1 MTISNREPT
10 ILTGWWDFAVRA
22 LTALTTP
29 ADTDACDR
37 GVEQLARE
45 SVVGNMLHRASTVV
59 RQAWLTSWF
68 RSVAMPLAAALTQS
82 PASAPW
88 MPWRVAGWMI
98 AVTGATA
105 LGLNQLAPI
114 PLGPLT
120 WVVPSA
126 LVAVGLLVMAGA
138 APLSR
143 AAADRD
149 LRHRERG

>member
-1 MTISNREPT
+1 MSNREPT

-29 ADTDACDR
+29 ADTGACDR

-45 SVVGNMLHRASTVV
+45 SVAGNVLHRASTVI
-59 RQAWLTSWF
+59 RQAWLASWF
-68 RSVAMPLAAALTQS
+68 RSVAMSLAAALTPS
-82 PASAPW
+82 PASAS
-88 MPWRVAGWMI
+88 WRVAGWMI

-126 LVAVGLLVMAGA
+126 LVALGLLVMAAA

-149 LRHRERG
+149 LRHRGRG